1 MTRPA
6 QGASPPQVGFTLT
19 LVPLPGVDGIR
30 SLRRALKT
38 LLRRDGLKCVDIR
51 GAEPI
56 KSPGKES
63 LVGHPSPS
71 ITGD

>member
-1 MTRPA
+1 MAMTRSSP
-6 QGASPPQVGFTLT
+6 QGPPQVGFTVT

-56 KSPGKES
+56 KSPDEGATKK
-63 LVGHPSPS
+63 
-71 ITGD
+71 